1 MYSGN
6 YNFFD
11 YKYNISGYTGQDYG
25 GIAQNIYLFGS
36 IVLLIV
42 LLLLLRKISK
52 EKVLIIVR
60 IVGIFMTL
68 LYIGKTTWES
78 IYDIKLSG
86 GFNTGLLPFDTC
98 SIVMLAC
105 LIAGFGKGKIKKM
118 AECWLATGSIVG
130 GIATMLY
137 LNAFKYYPFFS
148 IVGGI
153 ATMLYLN
160 AFKYYP
166 FFSFGAFYSM
176 IWHFLMVFIGLLLI
190 VTNYVESKYENVL
203 NGFIF
208 HLIISLI
215 IIPIDFIFNFDFM
228 LYLNLG
234 GIPIFEDIAAR
245 FTEMNIQIINP
256 IMMLILYFVA
266 FNIIYVMSL
275 IIKSIKYNNKI
286 R

>member
-36 IVLLIV
+36 IALLIV
-42 LLLLLRKISK
+42 LLLILRKISK
-52 EKVLIIVR
+52 EKVLTIVR

-86 GFNTGLLPFDTC
+86 SFNTGLLPFDTC

-118 AECWLATGSIVG
+118 AECWLTTG
-130 GIATMLY
+130 
-137 LNAFKYYPFFS
+137 S

-275 IIKSIKYNNKI
+275 ITKKINNKI

>member
-1 MYSGN
+1 MFSGN

-36 IVLLIV
+36 IALLIV
-42 LLLLLRKISK
+42 LLLFLRKISK
-52 EKVLIIVR
+52 EKVLTIVR
-60 IVGIFMTL
+60 IVGIFITL

-86 GFNTGLLPFDTC
+86 SFNTGLLPFDTC

-118 AECWLATGSIVG
+118 AECWLTTG
-130 GIATMLY
+130 
-137 LNAFKYYPFFS
+137 S

-203 NGFIF
+203 LGFLF

-228 LYLNLG
+228 LYHNLG
-234 GIPIFEDIAAR
+234 GIPIFEDIATK
-245 FTEMNIQIINP
+245 FTQMNIQIINP

-275 IIKSIKYNNKI
+275 ITKKINNKI

>member
-1 MYSGN
+1 MFSGN

-25 GIAQNIYLFGS
+25 SIAQNIYLFGS
-36 IVLLIV
+36 IALLII

-52 EKVLIIVR
+52 EKVLTIVR

-68 LYIGKTTWES
+68 LYICKTTWES

-86 GFNTGLLPFDTC
+86 DFNTGLLPFDTC

-105 LIAGFGKGKIKKM
+105 LIAGFGKGKIKTM
-118 AECWLATGSIVG
+118 AECWLTTGSV
-130 GIATMLY
+130 
-137 LNAFKYYPFFS
+137 
-148 IVGGI
+148 VGGI

-190 VTNYVESKYENVL
+190 VTNYVELKYKNVL
-203 NGFIF
+203 LGFLF

-228 LYLNLG
+228 LYHNLG
-234 GIPIFEDIAAR
+234 GIPIFENIATK
-245 FTEMNIQIINP
+245 FTQMNIQIINP
-256 IMMLILYFVA
+256 IMMLILYFVS
-266 FNIIYVMSL
+266 FNFIYVMSL
-275 IIKSIKYNNKI
+275 IIKSINNKQQ
-286 R
+286 